1 MLNVLCVKHFSLIF
15 AGINQVKLITMETLI
30 RRHLNRMQTVNL
42 DFVRS
47 LMDDIDWNERLLM
60 IKGQKGVGKTTLM
73 TQRIMKMF
81 GPTNTS
87 EVLYVS
93 LDNIYFGTHKLL
105 DFIERFHAMGGK
117 YLFLDEV
124 HKYKGWSVE
133 VKNAYD
139 EFTDMHFVLSGSSL
153 INLTDGEAD
162 LSRRCIP
169 YTMPGLSFREYLQM
183 FHQKEFRKRTLREV
197 LQDGN
202 SICAEVNA
210 QIRPLPLFSEYLRQ
224 GYYPFLKE
232 GLSNYHVRIE
242 NIVNATIETELPQ
255 LRNLEIG
262 NIRKMKSLLG
272 ILSSSVPYA
281 LDTVK
286 LSKMTE
292 ISRVTLLQ
300 YLHNLD
306 EASIIRL
313 LYSDV
318 TNVKRLQKPDKIY
331 MENPNMLHALATTQ
345 VHEGTERE
353 VFFVNQLSVGHVV
366 EYSRTSADFTID
378 HQYTVEVG
386 GKSKDGKQIANTANG
401 YIASANEEFVLGN
414 KIPLW
419 LFGMLY

>member
-1 MLNVLCVKHFSLIF
+1 MRFEIKSYQKMESLI
-15 AGINQVKLITMETLI
+15 K
-30 RRHLNRMQTVNL
+30 RHLNRMQTVNL

-47 LMDDIDWNERLLM
+47 LMDEIDWNERLLM

-73 TQRIMKMF
+73 TQRILQMF
-81 GPTNTS
+81 GPTNTT

-105 DFIERFHAMGGK
+105 DFIEQFHAQGGK

-124 HKYKGWSVE
+124 HKYKDWSLE

-139 EFTDMHFVLSGSSL
+139 EFTDLHIVLSGSSL
-153 INLTDGEAD
+153 INLSDGEAD
-162 LSRRCIP
+162 LSRRCIS
-169 YTMPGLSFREYLQM
+169 YTMLGLSFREYLQM
-183 FHQKEFRKRTLREV
+183 FHQKDFRRRTLQEI
-197 LQDGN
+197 LTDGN

-210 QIRPLPLFSEYLRQ
+210 QVRPLPLFSEYLRY

-232 GLSNYHVRIE
+232 SQNNYYVRIE
-242 NIVNATIETELPQ
+242 NIVNATIEVELPQ
-255 LRNLEIG
+255 LRKLDIG

-272 ILSSSVPYA
+272 ILSSNMPYA

-286 LSKMTE
+286 LSKMAE
-292 ISRVTLLQ
+292 LSRITLLQ
-300 YLHNLD
+300 YLQYLS
-306 EASIIRL
+306 EARLIQL

-345 VHEGTERE
+345 VNEGTERE
-353 VFFVNQLSVGHVV
+353 VFFINQLSAKHIV
-366 EYSRTSADFTID
+366 EYSKTSADFTID
-378 HQYTVEVG
+378 HQYTIEVG
-386 GKSKDGKQIANTANG
+386 GKSKDGKQIAGVANG
-401 YIASANEEFVLGN
+401 YIASADEEYVLGN

-419 LFGMLY
+419 LFGFLY